1 MTASSTGTRRIV
13 FANQKG
19 GVGKTT
25 SAVCLANGLALN
37 KKRTLLIDMDPQ
49 ANTSFAVL
57 GPTVPE
63 PTMLEFLHAET
74 YTLEQVVHQTAHDD
88 LHIIPSTIDLAAIE
102 PELIGAIDARVRLQS
117 RLNEQLRDQ
126 YEYVIFD
133 VPPSLGLLTI
143 NALAAA
149 DEVIIPVAPS
159 MFGLQGIVKL
169 EETIGL
175 VRKHLNA
182 RLGVCGVLCT
192 FYDHTNVA
200 QDVAG
205 MVREHFGETM
215 FEAVIPKNVKIEEA
229 NSRSMSIF
237 AYDRNSKGSKAYAR
251 FVEEVMQRG

>member
-1 MTASSTGTRRIV
+1 MTASPTGARRIV

-37 KKRTLLIDMDPQ
+37 KKRTLLVDMDPQ
-49 ANTSFAVL
+49 ANSTFAVL
-57 GPTVPE
+57 GPTMPE
-63 PTMLEFLHAET
+63 PTMLEFLHSEA
-74 YTLEQVVHQTAHDD
+74 YTLEQVVHQTAHDY

-102 PELIGAIDARVRLQS
+102 PELIGAIDARVRLQA
-117 RLNEQLRDQ
+117 RLDEQLQDQ

-149 DEVIIPVAPS
+149 YEVIIPVAPS

-169 EETIGL
+169 EDTISL

-182 RLGVCGVLCT
+182 QLAVCGVLCT

-200 QDVAG
+200 QDVVG
-205 MVREHFGETM
+205 LVKEHFQEKM
-215 FEAVIPKNVKIEEA
+215 FEAIIPKNVKIEEA
-229 NSRSMSIF
+229 NSRSSRSLLMTKT
-237 AYDRNSKGSKAYAR
+237 AKAQKPMPNLSR
-251 FVEEVMQRG
+251 RS